1 MAGFIKLSVEK
12 FETQQINSKINAEI
26 FEEFQKR
33 CKQQNIPMNVVFEA
47 FCRQYANGKYHL
59 NEVDIMQWKNYNGK
73 TSTLNTTVNK
83 EVWEDLDND
92 GVCET
97 TVFYAT
103 VAQLDGTVDIN
114 ADITGAYKVEL
125 LMSCGNDLTDPHG
138 DVGMF
143 TGMYITK

>member
-59 NEVDIMQWKNYNGK
+59 NEADIMQWKNYNGK

-83 EVWEDLDND
+83 EVYDE
-92 GVCET
+92 
-97 TVFYAT
+97 FK
-103 VAQLDGTVDIN
+103 
-114 ADITGAYKVEL
+114 YKVKTEGYFVKHIL
-125 LMSCGNDLTDPHG
+125 SAFIDDYGKNNLVFEIVPE
-138 DVGMF
+138 
-143 TGMYITK
+143 K